1 MYPIQINVTSADS
14 PKIIMLNR
22 RGGSVGVTAN
32 PTGAGNYTIEYTTSR
47 LQSQALPAVWNTI
60 TTMDGAT
67 TAQDEA
73 LLPIEALRVTL
84 NSGTSVEAHIVQ
96 SDVA

>member
-22 RGGSVGVTAN
+22 RGGSVGITTS

-47 LQSQALPAVWNTI
+47 LQDPALGAVWRPI
-60 TTMDGAT
+60 STMTAAT
-67 TAQDEA
+67 ADQDES
-73 LLPIEALRVTL
+73 LLPLEAVRATL
-84 NSGTSVEAHIVQ
+84 NSGTSVEVHIVQ